1 MERIE
6 RYEELSL
13 KLLKIGETLIKEGE
27 EKEDFTIL
35 SVGNFILFISS
46 LIYDEK
52 DIHMFSELC
61 SMFAAK
67 KMIEGNEVIELL
79 NDLSFTE
86 IEELVKTLKNK

>member
-1 MERIE
+1 MEKIE

-46 LIYDEK
+46 LIYDEQ

-67 KMIEGNEVIELL
+67 KMVEGNEVIELL

-86 IEELVKTLKNK
+86 IEELVKRLKNK